1 MQEER
6 GKDEASL
13 KLASQ
18 IFEEGRKKHEIFVRE
33 QVGFIEKLRKE
44 EARQY
49 DHWEKQIQERKQ
61 AFEAPVRNQDEVFEE
76 QMSMIKSLA
85 NGGGVLCDILSELK
99 DMKGKDKARE
109 QKMLEEIG
117 GMKDEIKQDLV
128 QGLSRV
134 MEHVSGELKQTVAE
148 LKSQSQEVLESHEET
163 RMQLLDDRKRFLS
176 EFESLHQN
184 MKDMGLE
191 QAANSMRVENQVSV
205 GLREMKE
212 AHEELGQ
219 AIKNSKEEVKD
230 ELKYAYD
237 RLETQ
242 IAQEA
247 EATAKSVKE
256 TVEKLQ
262 KTLEEKQGEAKKRL
276 MAALANEASVKDLA
290 DGSLSMEE
298 LIVQLG
304 QRKHAAAG
312 DSAGGS
318 EIMAELK
325 AMREQIVDGQQAQ
338 FRLQTELDQNRVPN
352 LFFIF
357 PQVGLPDF
365 ITLDHVYALSHPRF
379 HLSRRNK
386 ATWKKSWVRRRALG
400 AWIWAKCF
408 NETLEHCTCFAAA
421 RITTR
426 HTGTSCPESRVTRL
440 PNCDSGLRMSHHRRL
455 RCLGL

>member
-1 MQEER
+1 MQEEKR
-6 GKDEASL
+6 KDEESL
-13 KLASQ
+13 KSAAQ
-18 IFEEGRKKHEIFVRE
+18 IFDEGRKKHEVFVRE
-33 QVGFIEKLRKE
+33 QVGFIEKLRQE
-44 EARQY
+44 EAKQY

-76 QMSMIKSLA
+76 QMGMIKSLA

-99 DMKGKDKARE
+99 DIKSKDKARE
-109 QKMLEEIG
+109 QKMLEEIE

-134 MEHVSGELKQTVAE
+134 MEHVSGELQQTVTE

-163 RMQLLDDRKRFLS
+163 RKQLLDDRKGFLGQ
-176 EFESLHQN
+176 FEGLHEKL
-184 MKDMGLE
+184 KDMGLE
-191 QAANSMRVENQVSV
+191 QAANSMRVENQVRI

-219 AIKNSKEEVKD
+219 AIENSKEEIQD
-230 ELKYAYD
+230 DLQRAYD

-242 IAQEA
+242 IAQES
-247 EATAKSVKE
+247 EATAKSVKD

-262 KTLEEKQGEAKKRL
+262 KTLEEKHGEAKKML

-298 LIVQLG
+298 LIGQLG

-312 DSAGGS
+312 GSAGGS
-318 EIMAELK
+318 EVMAELK
-325 AMREQIVDGQQAQ
+325 AMREQMVDMSQAQ

-357 PQVGLPDF
+357 PQVSSRGL
-365 ITLDHVYALSHPRF
+365 
-379 HLSRRNK
+379 
-386 ATWKKSWVRRRALG
+386 
-400 AWIWAKCF
+400 
-408 NETLEHCTCFAAA
+408 
-421 RITTR
+421 
-426 HTGTSCPESRVTRL
+426 
-440 PNCDSGLRMSHHRRL
+440 
-455 RCLGL
+455 